1 MFDVKCSKLDVGCS
15 VKETSNIE
23 HRTSN
28 IEQGKTHGMEK
39 LTARDI
45 IFGYGETPLLQGV
58 SLTVSQG
65 DFKMLLGCNGSGKST
80 LLGVLTG
87 RLAAQG
93 GRVELGEKALAEWT
107 HRERAKALGIVMQ
120 TTPPVLDFTVEE
132 MVMMGRHAYLSR
144 LGNPTEED
152 EEKVAEAMETMEVS
166 QFAKRTCNRLSGG
179 ERQRVMIAAAL
190 AQEPNVLL
198 LDEPT
203 SAQDPGHAV
212 KLMEVL
218 KTLPSHPGILM
229 VVHDIH
235 LARYFANEAVL
246 LHHGKIFAEGLA
258 SDVLTK
264 ENIETVYGK
273 HAVGLMRF

>member
-1 MFDVKCSKLDVGCS
+1 MQLIAK
-15 VKETSNIE
+15 
-23 HRTSN
+23 
-28 IEQGKTHGMEK
+28 
-39 LTARDI
+39 DI
-45 IFGYGETPLLQGV
+45 VFGYGETPLLQGV

-87 RLAAQG
+87 RLPAQG
-93 GRVELGEKALAEWT
+93 GCVELDGKALTEWT
-107 HRERAKALGIVMQ
+107 HRERARALGIVMQ
-120 TTPPVLDFTVEE
+120 TTPPVLDFTVED

-152 EEKVAEAMETMEVS
+152 VAKVAEAMDAMEVS
-166 QFAKRTCNRLSGG
+166 QFARRTCNRLSGG

-190 AQEPNVLL
+190 AQEPSVLL

-212 KLMEVL
+212 KLMDIL
-218 KTLPSHPGILM
+218 KALPSTPGILM

-235 LARYFANEAVL
+235 LARYFAKDVVL
-246 LHHGKIFAEGLA
+246 LHGGRVYAEGTA
-258 SDVLTK
+258 DDVLTK
-264 ENIETVYGK
+264 ETIATVYGK
-273 HAVGLMRF
+273 HAVSLIR

>member
-1 MFDVKCSKLDVGCS
+1 MGPPLHAK
-15 VKETSNIE
+15 N
-23 HRTSN
+23 
-28 IEQGKTHGMEK
+28 
-39 LTARDI
+39 I

-58 SLTVSQG
+58 SLNVSQG

-93 GRVELGEKALAEWT
+93 GSVELGGKALAEWT
-107 HRERAKALGIVMQ
+107 HRERAMALGIVMQ
-120 TTPPVLDFTVEE
+120 TTPPALDFTVEE

-144 LGNPTEED
+144 LGEPTADD
-152 EEKVAEAMETMEVS
+152 EAKVAEAMVTMEVME
-166 QFAKRTCNRLSGG
+166 FANRKCNRLSGG

-190 AQEPNVLL
+190 AQEPEVLL

-218 KTLPSHPGILM
+218 RTLPRNPGILM
-229 VVHDIH
+229 IVHDLH
-235 LARYFANEAVL
+235 LARCFAKTVVL
-246 LHHGKIFAEGLA
+246 LHYGKILVEGTPDEA
-258 SDVLTK
+258 LTV
-264 ENIETVYGK
+264 ENIRTVYGR
-273 HAVGLMRF
+273 HAIRLVRDGNGGGDNGTDSP